1 MEEVDC
7 FMDEVDKFE
16 NKLFD
21 IYYVLNIVVFNVIC
35 FLLFGKRFDY
45 EDVKFKNLIKLLN
58 KMFVFINL
66 FLLVFVFLLFCF
78 LLGLGF
84 YNMEKSFWDIDV
96 FIKEIIEE
104 YRWYFDENN
113 INDYVDGFLFE

>member
-45 EDVKFKNLIKLLN
+45 DDIKFKNLIKLLN

>member
-1 MEEVDC
+1 M
-7 FMDEVDKFE
+7 
-16 NKLFD
+16 
-21 IYYVLNIVVFNVIC
+21 NIVVFNVIC

-45 EDVKFKNLIKLLN
+45 DDVKFKNLIKLLN